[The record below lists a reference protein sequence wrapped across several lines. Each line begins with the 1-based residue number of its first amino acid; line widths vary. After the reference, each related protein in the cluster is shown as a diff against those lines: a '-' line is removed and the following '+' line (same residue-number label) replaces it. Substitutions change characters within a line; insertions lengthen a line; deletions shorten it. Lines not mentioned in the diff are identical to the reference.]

1 MSHAKS
7 GSMSS
12 MLFVLSCAFPP
23 ALMLAVLAMERV
35 ERPLSDVRIGEQIAA
50 LMRDEAADDVEVLVT
65 ATAAGAVDRHWRRRA
80 RLARLARLR
89 SSRAAARG

>member
-1 MSHAKS
+1 
-7 GSMSS
+7 
-12 MLFVLSCAFPP
+12 MLFIVSLAFPP

-35 ERPLSDVRIGEQIAA
+35 ERPLNDERIGEQVAA
-50 LMRDEAADDVEVLVT
+50 LMRDRAADDVEVLVT
-65 ATAAGAVDRHWRRRA
+65 ETAADAVDRHWRRRA

>member
-1 MSHAKS
+1 
-7 GSMSS
+7 

-35 ERPLSDVRIGEQIAA
+35 ERPLNDERIGEHVARLIAS
-50 LMRDEAADDVEVLVT
+50 EAADDVEVLVSQ
-65 ATAAGAVDRHWRRRA
+65 TAAEAVDRHWRHRA
-80 RLARLARLR
+80 LLARLARLR

>member
-1 MSHAKS
+1 
-7 GSMSS
+7 

-35 ERPLSDVRIGEQIAA
+35 ERPLNAERIGERVAELIVS
-50 LMRDEAADDVEVLVT
+50 EGTDDVEVLVT
-65 ATAAGAVDRHWRRRA
+65 RTAAEAVDRHWRHRA

>member
-1 MSHAKS
+1 
-7 GSMSS
+7 
-12 MLFVLSCAFPP
+12 MLFLLSCAFPP

-35 ERPLSDVRIGEQIAA
+35 ERPLNDERIGEQIAA
-50 LMRDEAADDVEVLVT
+50 LMRDEAADVEVLVT
-65 ATAAGAVDRHWRRRA
+65 ETAAGAVDRHWRRRA

>member
-1 MSHAKS
+1 
-7 GSMSS
+7 

-35 ERPLSDVRIGEQIAA
+35 ERPLDDERIGEHVVELMAA
-50 LMRDEAADDVEVLVT
+50 EAAEDVEVLVT
-65 ATAAGAVDRHWRRRA
+65 RTAAEAVDRHWRRRA

>member
-1 MSHAKS
+1 
-7 GSMSS
+7 

-35 ERPLSDVRIGEQIAA
+35 ERPLNAERIGEHVAQLIVS
-50 LMRDEAADDVEVLVT
+50 EAADDVEVLVT
-65 ATAAGAVDRHWRRRA
+65 RTAADAVDRHWRSRA

-89 SSRAAARG
+89 SSRAAARS